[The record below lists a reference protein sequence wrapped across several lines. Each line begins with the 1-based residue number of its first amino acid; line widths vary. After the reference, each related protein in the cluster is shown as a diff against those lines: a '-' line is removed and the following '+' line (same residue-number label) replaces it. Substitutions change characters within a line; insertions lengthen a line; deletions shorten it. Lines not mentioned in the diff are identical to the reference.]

1 MADVMNI
8 NDNMIKAIFFSA
20 DIILYAFSFNI
31 NLIDMKFD
39 IIEEKENPLLKRK
52 EILIRLD
59 YEGSSTPSKAELQK
73 LFADHFK
80 ANIENVEISKVL
92 SEIGLT
98 RGKVWIKIWKEKKVP
113 IYSELKKE
121 KKKEKPPEPKKE
133 KQKPT
138 EEKTEEEKSE
148 EKKEEPKPEEPK
160 EEIKEEV
167 KEKPKEKVEGEE
179 TAEESKEQEQTQ
191 ESSDVEKVQG
201 QEV

>member
-1 MADVMNI
+1 MNI
-8 NDNMIKAIFFSA
+8 NDRMIKAIFFSA
-20 DIILYAFSFNI
+20 DIILYALLFNI

-59 YEGSSTPSKAELQK
+59 YEGNSTPSKAELQK

-98 RGKVWIKIWKEKKVP
+98 KGKVWVKIWKEKKVP

-121 KKKEKPPEPKKE
+121 KKEEKLPEPKKE

-138 EEKTEEEKSE
+138 EEKTEES
-148 EKKEEPKPEEPK
+148 KPEEKPK
-160 EEIKEEV
+160 
-167 KEKPKEKVEGEE
+167 KEKPEKVEGEK

-191 ESSDVEKVQG
+191 ESSDVEKV
-201 QEV
+201 

>member
-1 MADVMNI
+1 MNI
-8 NDNMIKAIFFSA
+8 NDKMTKAIFFSA
-20 DIILYAFSFNI
+20 DIILYALLFNI

-73 LFADHFK
+73 LFAGHFK

-98 RGKVWIKIWKEKKVP
+98 KGKVWVKIWKEKKVP

-121 KKKEKPPEPKKE
+121 KKGEKPPEPKKE

-138 EEKTEEEKSE
+138 EEKTEEEKPE
-148 EKKEEPKPEEPK
+148 EKKEEP
-160 EEIKEEV
+160 KEEV
-167 KEKPKEKVEGEE
+167 KEKPKPEEKEPEETKEEPKEEKVEGEKV
-179 TAEESKEQEQTQ
+179 AEESKEQKQTQ

-201 QEV
+201 

>member
-1 MADVMNI
+1 MAEVMNI
-8 NDNMIKAIFFSA
+8 NDNMTKAIFFSA

-121 KKKEKPPEPKKE
+121 KKEEKPPEPKKE

-138 EEKTEEEKSE
+138 EEKTEEEKPE
-148 EKKEEPKPEEPK
+148 EKKEEPKPEESK
-160 EEIKEEV
+160 EEKVEEV
-167 KEKPKEKVEGEE
+167 KEELEKKVEGEKKQKDE
-179 TAEESKEQEQTQ
+179 NN
-191 ESSDVEKVQG
+191 EKK
-201 QEV
+201 